1 MSVNVSSKCDIIVLE
16 KVTVFLSFSVLFRK
30 SNYRLLFSPEQREA
44 LTWGRLFL
52 CIKSSFELS
61 LRVLGVALGLVH
73 IKNYRKGVDMDK
85 LKIVYKKIDDLTPYE
100 NNPRLNDGAVD
111 AVAKSIE
118 EFGFKVPIV
127 IDKDGVIVAG
137 HTRLKA
143 AKQLHIDEVP
153 CIIADD
159 LSDEELKAFRLAD
172 NKVSELAEWD
182 FDKLDAELKNIDFDM
197 SDFGFD
203 FNTIDEEND
212 KFDDADTEYHDI
224 NDKTIIAIEFDTEQ
238 ELESAFQKLNDEGY
252 NCQIL
257 TL

>member
-1 MSVNVSSKCDIIVLE
+1 
-16 KVTVFLSFSVLFRK
+16 
-30 SNYRLLFSPEQREA
+30 
-44 LTWGRLFL
+44 
-52 CIKSSFELS
+52 
-61 LRVLGVALGLVH
+61 
-73 IKNYRKGVDMDK
+73 MDK
-85 LKIVYKKIDDLTPYE
+85 LKIVYKKISDLTPYA

-143 AKQLHIDEVP
+143 AKQLQINEVP

-172 NKVSELAEWD
+172 NKVSELAGWD

>member
-1 MSVNVSSKCDIIVLE
+1 ME
-16 KVTVFLSFSVLFRK
+16 
-30 SNYRLLFSPEQREA
+30 
-44 LTWGRLFL
+44 
-52 CIKSSFELS
+52 
-61 LRVLGVALGLVH
+61 
-73 IKNYRKGVDMDK
+73 K
-85 LKIVYKKIDDLTPYE
+85 LKIVYKKLDDLTPYE

-143 AKQLHIDEVP
+143 AKQLAIDEVP

-172 NKVSELAEWD
+172 NKVAELAEWD
-182 FDKLDAELKNIDFDM
+182 FEKLEAELTDIDFDM

-203 FNTIDEEND
+203 FNTIDEESD
-212 KFDDADTEYHDI
+212 KFDDTDTDYHDI

>member
-1 MSVNVSSKCDIIVLE
+1 
-16 KVTVFLSFSVLFRK
+16 
-30 SNYRLLFSPEQREA
+30 
-44 LTWGRLFL
+44 
-52 CIKSSFELS
+52 
-61 LRVLGVALGLVH
+61 
-73 IKNYRKGVDMDK
+73 MDK
-85 LKIVYKKIDDLTPYE
+85 LKIVYKKLDDLTPYE
-100 NNPRLNDGAVD
+100 NNPRLNDNAVD

-143 AKQLHIDEVP
+143 AKQLAIDEVP

-182 FDKLDAELKNIDFDM
+182 FEKLEAELTDIDFDM

>member
-1 MSVNVSSKCDIIVLE
+1 M
-16 KVTVFLSFSVLFRK
+16 
-30 SNYRLLFSPEQREA
+30 
-44 LTWGRLFL
+44 
-52 CIKSSFELS
+52 
-61 LRVLGVALGLVH
+61 
-73 IKNYRKGVDMDK
+73 MDK
-85 LKIVYKKIDDLTPYE
+85 LKIVYKKLEDLTPYE
-100 NNPRLNDGAVD
+100 NNPRLNDAAVD

>member
-1 MSVNVSSKCDIIVLE
+1 ME
-16 KVTVFLSFSVLFRK
+16 
-30 SNYRLLFSPEQREA
+30 
-44 LTWGRLFL
+44 
-52 CIKSSFELS
+52 
-61 LRVLGVALGLVH
+61 
-73 IKNYRKGVDMDK
+73 K
-85 LKIVYKKIDDLTPYE
+85 LKIVYRKINDLTPYD
-100 NNPRLNDGAVD
+100 NNPRLNDAAVD

>member
-1 MSVNVSSKCDIIVLE
+1 
-16 KVTVFLSFSVLFRK
+16 
-30 SNYRLLFSPEQREA
+30 
-44 LTWGRLFL
+44 
-52 CIKSSFELS
+52 
-61 LRVLGVALGLVH
+61 
-73 IKNYRKGVDMDK
+73 MDK
-85 LKIVYKKIDDLTPYE
+85 LKIVYKKLDDLTPYE

-143 AKQLHIDEVP
+143 AKQLAINEVP

-172 NKVSELAEWD
+172 NKVSELAGWD
-182 FDKLDAELKNIDFDM
+182 FEKLEAELTDIDFDM

-203 FNTIDEEND
+203 FNTIDEESD
-212 KFDDADTEYHDI
+212 KFDDTDTDYHDI

>member
-1 MSVNVSSKCDIIVLE
+1 ME
-16 KVTVFLSFSVLFRK
+16 
-30 SNYRLLFSPEQREA
+30 
-44 LTWGRLFL
+44 
-52 CIKSSFELS
+52 
-61 LRVLGVALGLVH
+61 
-73 IKNYRKGVDMDK
+73 K
-85 LKIVYKKIDDLTPYE
+85 LKIVYRKINDLTSYD
-100 NNPRLNDGAVD
+100 NNPRLNDAAVD

-172 NKVSELAEWD
+172 NKVSELVEWD

>member
-1 MSVNVSSKCDIIVLE
+1 ME
-16 KVTVFLSFSVLFRK
+16 
-30 SNYRLLFSPEQREA
+30 
-44 LTWGRLFL
+44 
-52 CIKSSFELS
+52 
-61 LRVLGVALGLVH
+61 
-73 IKNYRKGVDMDK
+73 K
-85 LKIVYKKIDDLTPYE
+85 LKIVYRKINDLTPYD
-100 NNPRLNDGAVD
+100 NNPRLNDAAVD

-182 FDKLDAELKNIDFDM
+182 FAKLDAELTDIDFDM

>member
-1 MSVNVSSKCDIIVLE
+1 
-16 KVTVFLSFSVLFRK
+16 
-30 SNYRLLFSPEQREA
+30 
-44 LTWGRLFL
+44 
-52 CIKSSFELS
+52 
-61 LRVLGVALGLVH
+61 
-73 IKNYRKGVDMDK
+73 MDK
-85 LKIVYKKIDDLTPYE
+85 LKIVYKKLDDLTPYE

-143 AKQLHIDEVP
+143 AKQLAINEVP

-182 FDKLDAELKNIDFDM
+182 FDRLDIELADIDFDM

-203 FNTIDEEND
+203 FNTIDEESD
-212 KFDDADTEYHDI
+212 KFDDADTDYHDI

>member
-1 MSVNVSSKCDIIVLE
+1 
-16 KVTVFLSFSVLFRK
+16 
-30 SNYRLLFSPEQREA
+30 
-44 LTWGRLFL
+44 
-52 CIKSSFELS
+52 
-61 LRVLGVALGLVH
+61 
-73 IKNYRKGVDMDK
+73 MDK
-85 LKIVYKKIDDLTPYE
+85 LKIVYRKINDLTPYD
-100 NNPRLNDGAVD
+100 NNPRLNDAAVD

-143 AKQLHIDEVP
+143 AKQLAIDEVP

-182 FDKLDAELKNIDFDM
+182 FDKLDAELADIDFDM

>member
-1 MSVNVSSKCDIIVLE
+1 
-16 KVTVFLSFSVLFRK
+16 
-30 SNYRLLFSPEQREA
+30 
-44 LTWGRLFL
+44 
-52 CIKSSFELS
+52 
-61 LRVLGVALGLVH
+61 
-73 IKNYRKGVDMDK
+73 MDK
-85 LKIVYKKIDDLTPYE
+85 LKIVYKKLDDLTPYE

-143 AKQLHIDEVP
+143 AKQLQIDEVP

-159 LSDEELKAFRLAD
+159 LSSEELKAFRLAD

-182 FDKLDAELKNIDFDM
+182 FDKLDAELADIDFDM

>member
-1 MSVNVSSKCDIIVLE
+1 
-16 KVTVFLSFSVLFRK
+16 
-30 SNYRLLFSPEQREA
+30 
-44 LTWGRLFL
+44 
-52 CIKSSFELS
+52 
-61 LRVLGVALGLVH
+61 
-73 IKNYRKGVDMDK
+73 MDK

-143 AKQLHIDEVP
+143 AKQLAIDEVP

-182 FDKLDAELKNIDFDM
+182 FAKLDAELTDIDFDM

-203 FNTIDEEND
+203 FNTIDEENN

-238 ELESAFQKLNDEGY
+238 ELETAFQKLNDEGY

>member
-1 MSVNVSSKCDIIVLE
+1 
-16 KVTVFLSFSVLFRK
+16 
-30 SNYRLLFSPEQREA
+30 
-44 LTWGRLFL
+44 
-52 CIKSSFELS
+52 
-61 LRVLGVALGLVH
+61 
-73 IKNYRKGVDMDK
+73 MDK
-85 LKIVYKKIDDLTPYE
+85 LKIVYKKLDDLTPYE
-100 NNPRLNDGAVD
+100 NNPRLNDGAAD

-118 EFGFKVPIV
+118 KFGFKVPIV

-143 AKQLHIDEVP
+143 AKQLAIDEVP

-182 FDKLDAELKNIDFDM
+182 FDKLDAELADIDFDM

>member
-1 MSVNVSSKCDIIVLE
+1 
-16 KVTVFLSFSVLFRK
+16 
-30 SNYRLLFSPEQREA
+30 
-44 LTWGRLFL
+44 
-52 CIKSSFELS
+52 
-61 LRVLGVALGLVH
+61 
-73 IKNYRKGVDMDK
+73 MDK

-100 NNPRLNDGAVD
+100 NNPRLNDNAVD

-143 AKQLHIDEVP
+143 AKQLQIDEVP

-182 FDKLDAELKNIDFDM
+182 FEKLEAELTDIDFDM

-203 FNTIDEEND
+203 FNTIDEESD
-212 KFDDADTEYHDI
+212 KFDDADTDYHDI

>member
-1 MSVNVSSKCDIIVLE
+1 
-16 KVTVFLSFSVLFRK
+16 
-30 SNYRLLFSPEQREA
+30 
-44 LTWGRLFL
+44 
-52 CIKSSFELS
+52 
-61 LRVLGVALGLVH
+61 
-73 IKNYRKGVDMDK
+73 MDK
-85 LKIVYKKIDDLTPYE
+85 LKIVYKKLDDLTPYD

-143 AKQLHIDEVP
+143 AKQLAIDEVP

-182 FDKLDAELKNIDFDM
+182 FEKLEAELTDIDFDM

-203 FNTIDEEND
+203 FNTIDEESD
-212 KFDDADTEYHDI
+212 KFDDADTDYHDI

-238 ELESAFQKLNDEGY
+238 ELEAAFQKLNDEGY